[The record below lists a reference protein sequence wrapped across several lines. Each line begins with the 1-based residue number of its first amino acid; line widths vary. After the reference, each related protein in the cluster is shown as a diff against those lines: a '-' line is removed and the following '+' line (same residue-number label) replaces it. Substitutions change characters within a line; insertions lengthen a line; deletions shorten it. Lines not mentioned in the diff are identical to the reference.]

1 MKEAVFYISGMSC
14 QACSS
19 GIERALRR
27 RAFVKEAEV
36 YLLSHR
42 ARVVYDEGIASLE
55 EIFAIISKLGYT
67 PSLDSIESPLDSMES
82 TQSTP
87 ATQSTQDSQASF
99 HADSHALTN
108 SQNPHKPQATAQA
121 ASPAQPRAQDFQ
133 KRGIIESLLA
143 PFHALNALIE
153 SLDSRLLPERARL
166 PLAALCSSLVLAL
179 SWGEMFLSL
188 SLPYVTPICA
198 LLSLVVMHLGRRFYL
213 RGFKALLARNPTM
226 DSLIAISTTAAFVY
240 SLLAFVDSHAHAYFD
255 SVCVILTLVLVG
267 KRIEE
272 RSKEQAFS
280 SARALLE
287 LHQKPLHKI
296 ADSAT
301 PLATAKTREIPSG
314 ELRAGECFRVLEGE
328 MVLVDGEVIEG
339 AASVECSAIN
349 GESLP
354 FSVGAGDSLPSGSV
368 VIAGVLVLR
377 ASKSARDSTLAQ
389 ILGLIQSAQESKAPI
404 ASLADRVAAVF
415 VPLVMILAVCAGAFW
430 WGYEG
435 FERGLSVCIATLVI
449 SCPCALGL
457 ATPMALLHAHNLA
470 HTMGVFFKNAKA
482 LQAMGEITHLTLDKS
497 GTLTQG
503 LEIESILPYR
513 GDEAGNVG
521 DKASDEMRDEL
532 FALALSLE
540 SHSTHIIAQAFRA
553 HSLASNAPIL
563 PIREA
568 QSVLGSGVRA
578 WVEFRGEWG
587 EYWLGNADMLP
598 RELLNRLPDRLPA
611 GDCPSM
617 QPPSESASEA
627 PFEST
632 AKSPSFERAP
642 HLGAKLTLYLARL
655 DSVDSKNARILARF
669 VLKDHIK
676 ADAKPTLEAFRAQ
689 GIEAC
694 IISGDSRASTEILAR
709 ELGVGDFHA
718 QAKPQDKLALL
729 ELLSARG
736 QKVAMVGDGIND
748 APALARAHASL
759 AFASPQ
765 ELAAQNA
772 DIILYNPQCKGIYRA
787 YALSRATISNIKGNL
802 VFAFC
807 YNVAFIPLAMGVL
820 GGFGIFLHPMFCAL
834 AMSASSL
841 SVIANAAR
849 LKRFKI
855 E

>member
-27 RAFVKEAEV
+27 RAFIKEAEV

-42 ARVVYDEGIASLE
+42 ARVVYDESAASLE

-67 PSLDSIESPLDSMES
+67 PSLHSMQSHSIESTLC
-82 TQSTP
+82 TP
-87 ATQSTQDSQASF
+87 AAQSTQDFQGDF
-99 HADSHALTN
+99 QADSHADSYTPAD
-108 SQNPHKPQATAQA
+108 SKNPHKPQPHTQATAQA
-121 ASPAQPRAQDFQ
+121 SSQAHLRALKFQ
-133 KRGIIESLLA
+133 KRGITRSLLA
-143 PFHALNALIE
+143 PFHALNSAIE

-166 PLAALCSSLVLAL
+166 PLAALCSALVLAL
-179 SWGEMFLSL
+179 SWGDMFFSL
-188 SLPYVTPICA
+188 SLPYATHICA
-198 LLSLVVMHLGRRFYL
+198 LFALVVMHLGRGFYL

-226 DSLIAISTTAAFVY
+226 DSLIAISTAAAFAY
-240 SLLAFVDSHAHAYFD
+240 SLRAFVDSHAHAYFD

-267 KRIEE
+267 KRIES

-280 SARALLE
+280 SARTLLE
-287 LHQKPLHKI
+287 LHQKPLHKLI
-296 ADSAT
+296 DSAT
-301 PLATAKTREIPSG
+301 LTAKTREIPSG
-314 ELRAGECFRVLEGE
+314 ELKAGECFKVLEGE

-339 AASVECSAIN
+339 VASVECSAIN

-368 VIAGVLVLR
+368 VIAGVLVLC

-404 ASLADRVAAVF
+404 ASLADKVAGVF
-415 VPLVMILAVCAGAFW
+415 VPLVMILAACAGAFW
-430 WGYEG
+430 WG
-435 FERGLSVCIATLVI
+435 FESFELGLSVCIATLVI

-470 HTMGVFFKNAKA
+470 HTMGIFFKNAKA
-482 LQAMGEITHLTLDKS
+482 LQAMGEITHLALDKS

-503 LEIESILPYR
+503 LEIESILPHR
-513 GDEAGNVG
+513 GDEAGDV
-521 DKASDEMRDEL
+521 SDETRDEL

-553 HSLASNAPIL
+553 HSLASTAPTL

-578 WVEFRGEWG
+578 WVKFRGEWG

-598 RELLNRLPDRLPA
+598 RELLDRLPDRLPA
-611 GDCPSM
+611 GDYASF
-617 QPPSESASEA
+617 QSSSESAS
-627 PFEST
+627 
-632 AKSPSFERAP
+632 KSSSQSASFERSQ
-642 HLGAKLTLYLARL
+642 HKLTLYLARL

-689 GIEAC
+689 GIRSC

-718 QAKPQDKLALL
+718 QAKPKDKLALL
-729 ELLSARG
+729 ESLSAKG

-807 YNVAFIPLAMGVL
+807 YNIAFIPLAMGVL
-820 GGFGIFLHPMFCAL
+820 GGYGIFLHPMFCAL

-841 SVIANAAR
+841 SVIAHAAR